1 MSLIVAQS
9 TKTNFKSL
17 KYGQDRLNSL
27 GGTSLGGGNSGQPY
41 IIKDIPSGNQLPGRL
56 FGQGYPGTDFL
67 FRGGAIIGQSA
78 LEDVKRLG
86 SWLFAPSNPLNG
98 VLFTAKQNLLS
109 NSAVRTQTSGIFNEG
124 VYTPLSTLA
133 QAGLVAFGGHLNKQG
148 VNPFEDTGAYAQN
161 NRLYYNKISK
171 TGTSEFGLAS
181 AKDNRL
187 VGLFARKIL
196 TQMSDLRYF
205 NPKENNISDSPINIL
220 TYKGGPGPP
229 LGVGFTNIRFATG
242 PTPGSSRTGDN
253 NPTIKNNPYTLTGDQ
268 INKLGDTTNPPGQ
281 NISSPKIINF
291 RAILRNKIAS
301 TSGANPLSPDYSEQN
316 VENRVGLGSPGQ
328 RANKDYS
335 SYTSGVNY
343 NDKAIKAL
351 DQITALPIYQSDNIQ
366 SEIGPGKAST
376 NDLVTFAI
384 AAIKTDTPNLKDFIH
399 FRAFIDSFDDNYTS
413 NWNPTQYLGR
423 GEQFYTYSRFD
434 RTLNMTFKVVAQS
447 RQELLMMYAKLN
459 FLASNLAPDYTP
471 KGYMAGSLI
480 QITVGDYVKNQ
491 TGFITNLRLSIPQ
504 ESPWEINIDDSG
516 EFDKGGLG
524 QLPHIIEAS
533 MAFTPIHNFAVRK
546 QELTLNNDQDKIVQ
560 GYGAQKYI
568 LNNLSPDYTVNNNI
582 ITPPSTT
589 SQTPPS
595 TTSQTPPNTIYKQPP
610 KLLKKLVN
618 IIAGSSGGIF
628 NTGDNDPLI
637 LNPPN
642 F

>member
-9 TKTNFKSL
+9 TETNFKSL

-27 GGTSLGGGNSGQPY
+27 GGASIGGGNSGQPY

-67 FRGGAIIGQSA
+67 FRGGAIILQSS
-78 LEDVKRLG
+78 LEDIKRLG

-148 VNPFEDTGAYAQN
+148 VNPFGDTGAYAQSD
-161 NRLYYNKISK
+161 RLYYNKVGK
-171 TGTSEFGLAS
+171 ADT
-181 AKDNRL
+181 KDNRL
-187 VGLFARKIL
+187 VGLFAHKIL
-196 TQMSDLRYF
+196 IDVPTSLNF
-205 NPKENNISDSPINIL
+205 NSKDNNISNNPINIL
-220 TYKGGPGPP
+220 TYRGGPSAFSEG
-229 LGVGFTNIRFATG
+229 GNNTNIRFATG
-242 PTPGSSRTGDN
+242 PTPGSNRTGDN
-253 NPTIKNNPYTLTGDQ
+253 NLIIKVNPYTLTGDE
-268 INKLGDTTNPPGQ
+268 INKLGDTTNPPGR

-291 RAILRNKIAS
+291 RAKLRNKIAS
-301 TSGANPLSPDYSEQN
+301 TSGANPSSPDYSTKN

-328 RANKDYS
+328 RANKNYS
-335 SYTSGVNY
+335 SYTTGVSY

-366 SEIGPGKAST
+366 SEIGPGNAST

-413 NWNPTQYLGR
+413 NWNSTQYLGR

-516 EFDKGGLG
+516 EFNKGGLG

-546 QELTLNNDQDKIVQ
+546 QELTLNDDKITQ
-560 GYGAQKYI
+560 SYGIQKYV
-568 LNNLSPDYTVNNNI
+568 LNNLSPDYIVNNTTPSSTTN
-582 ITPPSTT
+582 TPPI
-589 SQTPPS
+589 PL
-595 TTSQTPPNTIYKQPP
+595 N
-610 KLLKKLVN
+610 
-618 IIAGSSGGIF
+618 ARSSPVF
-628 NTGDNDPLI
+628 N
-637 LNPPN
+637 PN

>member
-9 TKTNFKSL
+9 TETNFKSL

-27 GGTSLGGGNSGQPY
+27 GGASIGGGNSGQPY

-56 FGQGYPGTDFL
+56 FGQGYPGTDLL
-67 FRGGAIIGQSA
+67 FRGGAIILQSS
-78 LEDVKRLG
+78 LEDIKRLG

-148 VNPFEDTGAYAQN
+148 VNPFGDTGAYAQSD
-161 NRLYYNKISK
+161 RLYYNKVGNAD
-171 TGTSEFGLAS
+171 T
-181 AKDNRL
+181 KDNRL
-187 VGLFARKIL
+187 VGLFAHKIL
-196 TQMSDLRYF
+196 IDVPTSLNF
-205 NPKENNISDSPINIL
+205 NSKDNNISNNPINIL
-220 TYKGGPGPP
+220 TYRGGPSAFSEG
-229 LGVGFTNIRFATG
+229 GNNTNIRFATG
-242 PTPGSSRTGDN
+242 PTPGSNRTGDN
-253 NPTIKNNPYTLTGDQ
+253 NLIIKVNPYTLTGDK

-291 RAILRNKIAS
+291 RAELRNKIAS
-301 TSGANPLSPDYSEQN
+301 TSGANPSSPDYSTKN

-328 RANKDYS
+328 RANKNYS
-335 SYTSGVNY
+335 SYTTGVSY

-384 AAIKTDTPNLKDFIH
+384 AAIKTDTPNSKDFIH

-413 NWNPTQYLGR
+413 NWNSTQYLGR

-516 EFDKGGLG
+516 EFNKGGLG

-546 QELTLNNDQDKIVQ
+546 QELTLNDDKITQ
-560 GYGAQKYI
+560 SYGIQKYV
-568 LNNLSPDYTVNNNI
+568 LNNLSPDYIVNNT
-582 ITPPSTT
+582 TPSSTT
-589 SQTPPS
+589 NTPQTTQQLS
-595 TTSQTPPNTIYKQPP
+595 FDPPNTIYKQP
-610 KLLKKLVN
+610 LKPTIPLN
-618 IIAGSSGGIF
+618 ARSSPVF
-628 NTGDNDPLI
+628 N
-637 LNPPN
+637 PN

>member
-9 TKTNFKSL
+9 TETNFKSL

-27 GGTSLGGGNSGQPY
+27 GGASIGGGNSGQPY

-67 FRGGAIIGQSA
+67 FRGGAIILQSS

-148 VNPFEDTGAYAQN
+148 VNPFGDTGAYAQSD
-161 NRLYYNKISK
+161 RLYYNKVGNAD
-171 TGTSEFGLAS
+171 T
-181 AKDNRL
+181 KDNRL
-187 VGLFARKIL
+187 VGLFAHKIL
-196 TQMSDLRYF
+196 IDVPTSLNF
-205 NPKENNISDSPINIL
+205 NSKDNNISNNPINIL
-220 TYKGGPGPP
+220 TYRGGPSAFSEG
-229 LGVGFTNIRFATG
+229 GNNTNIRFATG
-242 PTPGSSRTGDN
+242 PTPGSYRTGDN
-253 NPTIKNNPYTLTGDQ
+253 NPIIKVNPYTLTGDE

-291 RAILRNKIAS
+291 RAQLRNKKIAS
-301 TSGANPLSPDYSEQN
+301 TSGADPSSPDYSTKN

-328 RANKDYS
+328 RANKNYS
-335 SYTSGVNY
+335 SYTTGVSY

-413 NWNPTQYLGR
+413 NWNSTQYLGR

-546 QELTLNNDQDKIVQ
+546 QELTLNKDRITQS
-560 GYGAQKYI
+560 YGIQKYV
-568 LNNLSPDYTVNNNI
+568 LNNLSPDYIVSNA
-582 ITPPSTT
+582 TPSSTT
-589 SQTPPS
+589 NTPQTTQQLS
-595 TTSQTPPNTIYKQPP
+595 FDPPNTIYKQP
-610 KLLKKLVN
+610 LKPTIPLN
-618 IIAGSSGGIF
+618 ARSSPVF
-628 NTGDNDPLI
+628 N
-637 LNPPN
+637 PN